1 MPETFMLS
9 GRKKMMA
16 HSIDAPPV
24 ACTLAAGD
32 YKARIAWIAD
42 LNAAVLR
49 AYRRDDLRLE
59 LTYALDARDR
69 VSEMVRREQGCCP
82 FLTFEV
88 CEARDGVRL
97 TIVVP
102 ERARDAVD
110 GVFAP
115 FLPAAAGPSGC
126 ACCGGAAA

>member
-1 MPETFMLS
+1 MLS
-9 GRKKMMA
+9 GRKTMKA
-16 HSIDAPPV
+16 HSIDEPPV

-42 LNAAVLR
+42 LNAASLR
-49 AYRRDDLRLE
+49 AHRRDDLRLE
-59 LTYALDARDR
+59 LTYALDAGDR
-69 VSEMVRREQGCCP
+69 VREMMRREQACCA

-88 CEARDGVRL
+88 CEARDEVRL
-97 TIVVP
+97 TIVAP

-115 FLPAAAGPSGC
+115 FLPAAAAPTGC